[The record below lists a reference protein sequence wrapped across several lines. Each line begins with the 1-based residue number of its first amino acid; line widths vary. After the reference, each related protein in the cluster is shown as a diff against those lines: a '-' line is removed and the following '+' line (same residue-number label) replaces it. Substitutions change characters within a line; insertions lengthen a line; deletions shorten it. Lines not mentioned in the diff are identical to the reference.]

1 VNQAILIDAWGTSR
15 LLKGK
20 FVLLTET
27 AGKNPTLSVVECYE
41 NGVQADDDG
50 IICDSLTEALD
61 VIEETY
67 EKKETT

>member
-41 NGVQADDDG
+41 NGMQTDG
-50 IICDSLTEALD
+50 GGVICDTLTEALD
-61 VIEETY
+61 VIEEQY
-67 EKKETT
+67 EDKES